1 MDRTILQNGAGP
13 DLIADLLDHIK
24 TIWIFLGS
32 GNTIEGPRALKYN
45 RETSCSEIQS
55 RHGAFRTYLFTLS
68 YWVNFPPISM
78 LVIGLIIMPSNL
90 GAPVEKDRT
99 SSGRPDI

>member
-32 GNTIEGPRALKYN
+32 GNAIEGPHYQMFPENYFPLARCVKKPPN
-45 RETSCSEIQS
+45 NSFHFMTCETPTQWAEPFAPELVH
-55 RHGAFRTYLFTLS
+55 RLFLL
-68 YWVNFPPISM
+68 YF
-78 LVIGLIIMPSNL
+78 LIFGSQFFYKI
-90 GAPVEKDRT
+90 KHF
-99 SSGRPDI
+99 